1 MIRAKVILELLET
14 GLATR
19 KMNAP
24 PKEEVMLE
32 LVLRYKTAIQ
42 PLLSISKLSIT

>member
-14 GLATR
+14 GRATR

-24 PKEEVMLE
+24 PKEEAMLE
-32 LVLRYKTAIQ
+32 LVRRYEAEIQ
-42 PLLSISKLSIT
+42 